1 MVRIMETDIYDRQK
15 ELNLNI
21 PEKVAVIG
29 CGGVGSW
36 TALSFA
42 LVGVKELHL
51 YDFDTVEESNLNR
64 TPFKVSQIGI
74 NKCEAIAKL
83 IYERRPE
90 AKVYCYNTKVDE
102 NTEFPDVNVIIDC
115 RDNSTP
121 IKNKGKVIVIGGYDG
136 SKITIH
142 YHPTYKKVWGDEPV
156 RYTITPSY
164 LIPPMFI
171 SCIIVNYICLEEFW
185 KNTEEKII
193 NLDLKELSR
202 LLIKIKEEKR

>member
-1 MVRIMETDIYDRQK
+1 METDIYDRQK

-36 TALSFA
+36 VALSFG
-42 LVGVKELHL
+42 LIGVRKLHL
-51 YDFDTVEESNLNR
+51 YDYDIIEESNLNR
-64 TPFKVSQIGI
+64 TPFKISQVGM
-74 NKCEAIAKL
+74 NKCEAVAKL

-90 AKVYCYNTKVDE
+90 TKVFINKIKVDE
-102 NTEFPDVNVIIDC
+102 NTEFPNDINVIVDC
-115 RDNSTP
+115 RDTSLP
-121 IKNKGKVIVIGGYDG
+121 IKQKEKVIVIGGYDG

-164 LIPPMFI
+164 IVPPMFI

-193 NLDLKELSR
+193 NLDLKELSQ
-202 LLIKIKEEKR
+202 LLIKIKEEKK